1 MFHPNMQASTEGF
14 APKAGPAWRRWPG
27 VVADVWDVDGRSG
40 ARGEYVSA
48 HPRLFVVLDQT
59 PSSAIQISSHARPV
73 PSPVHGR
80 LSYIPAG
87 MRTFS
92 FVDAETS
99 LRHLDLH
106 FDVDL
111 PLNRLASRIDADK
124 LATPRLMFDHP
135 RLLAL
140 AVLMADECSGP
151 GLHDLYGESLVTAM
165 LVGLFDIERTQRD
178 GRGQLSPRRLR
189 QARDYLEANCLRTVR
204 LQELADLL
212 DLSLS
217 YFCSA
222 FRASTGL
229 TPHQWLMRARIDRV
243 KALLREQDSRL
254 SEIAGMAGFS
264 DQAHMTRVFKQYV
277 GLTPAAWVQHQG
289 GNPARER

>member
-1 MFHPNMQASTEGF
+1 MQASTEGF
-14 APKAGPAWRRWPG
+14 APQAGPAWRRWQG
-27 VVADVWDVDGRSG
+27 VVADVWDVKTRSG

-48 HPRLFVVLDQT
+48 HPRLFVVLDQSS
-59 PSSAIQISSHARPV
+59 SSAIQISTHARTGAAQV
-73 PSPVHGR
+73 QGR

-92 FVDAETS
+92 FVGAETS
-99 LRHLDLH
+99 LKHLDLH

-111 PLNRLASRIDADK
+111 PLSRLASGIDADK

-140 AVLMADECSGP
+140 AAMMADECTGP

-165 LVGLFDIERTQRD
+165 LVELFEIGRTQRD
-178 GRGQLSPRRLR
+178 NRGQLSPRRLR
-189 QARDYLEANCLRTVR
+189 QARDYLEANCLRTIR
-204 LQELADLL
+204 LQDLADLL
-212 DLSLS
+212 ELSQS

-222 FRASTGL
+222 FRASTGF
-229 TPHQWLMRARIDRV
+229 TPHQWLMRARIERV
-243 KALLREQDSRL
+243 KLLLKSRDSRL
-254 SEIAGMAGFS
+254 SEVAGMAGFS

-289 GNPARER
+289 GNPDGEL